1 MVYPLPNDNII
12 TLYTKNNCRYC
23 IAAKN
28 LLIKNNI
35 KHEIINCDNFLLEN
49 RDKLVDFLT
58 KTAKIEIKTFPVIFY
73 NKNYIGGYTEL
84 KEKHDKTPEVFI
96 HSSVDVLDFDSIF

>member
-23 IAAKN
+23 TAAKN

-35 KHEIINCDNFLLEN
+35 KHEIINCDIFLLEN
-49 RDKLVDFLT
+49 RYKLVDFLT

-84 KEKHDKTPEVFI
+84 KEKHDKNPEAFI

>member
-1 MVYPLPNDNII
+1 MEYPLPNDNII
-12 TLYTKNNCRYC
+12 TLYTKSNCKYC
-23 IAAKN
+23 TSAKN

-35 KHEIINCDNFLLEN
+35 KHEIINCDIFLSEN

-58 KTAKIEIKTFPVIFY
+58 KTAKTEIKTFPVIFN

-84 KEKHDKTPEVFI
+84 KENHDKTPDAFI